1 MTEPCDLTALSARR
15 LIGRK
20 RLSPIELLESCIARI
35 EMTNASVNAVVAT
48 CYDRARDEARA
59 ATDAVLRG
67 DALGPLHGL
76 PLGVKDLNDTA
87 GLVTTYGSPI
97 YADHVP
103 AADESLVARLRESG
117 AIVVGK
123 TNTPE
128 FGAGAN
134 TTNPVYG
141 ATRNPFDLARIC
153 GGSSGGSAVALA
165 TNMLPI
171 CTGSDSGGSLRI
183 PAAFCGVVAHRST
196 PGLVPTEKHR
206 LGYTT
211 FGVQGPMGRTV
222 DDVAMMLSVMAGYG
236 PQDPLSSPVD
246 GGQFAALPEIDL
258 GKLRVAFSADLGF
271 AHVDRSIAET
281 FTERA
286 ESFQSVFHEARW
298 QDPDLQTVR
307 RTNHVLRALHFLSR
321 HRDHYRNMRD
331 KLGPNVVANYEM
343 ALKLTADEIAWA
355 LAEQTSL
362 HRTMQRFFQEVDI
375 LICPAVAIPP
385 FPVEKL
391 YCDEINGTKLDTYFE
406 WLAMTWGLTIPGNP
420 VTCLPCGMEP
430 SGAPFGLQICG
441 RHHED
446 RFVLGVA
453 KALESHFAGNPA
465 TARPLPDIKRLAAA
479 A

>member
-1 MTEPCDLTALSARR
+1 MTEPCDLSALAARR

-59 ATDAVLRG
+59 ATEALMQG
-67 DALGPLHGL
+67 EPLGPLHGL
-76 PLGVKDLNDTA
+76 PLGVKDLNDTE

-97 YADHVP
+97 YADNVP
-103 AADESLVARLRESG
+103 AADESMVAGLRAAG
-117 AIVVGK
+117 AIVTGK

-153 GGSSGGSAVALA
+153 GGSSGGSAVALSA
-165 TNMLPI
+165 GMFPL

-183 PAAFCGVVAHRST
+183 PSAFCGVVSHRST

-206 LGYTT
+206 HGYTT
-211 FGVQGPMGRTV
+211 FGVQGPMGRSV
-222 DDVAMMLSVMAGYG
+222 DDIAMMLSVMARYG
-236 PQDPLSSPVD
+236 AMDPLSAPVD
-246 GGQFAALPEIDL
+246 GTQFAAVPEVDL
-258 GKLRVAFSADLGF
+258 SRLRVAFSTDLGF
-271 AHVDRSIAET
+271 AHVDEGIART
-281 FTERA
+281 FAERV
-286 ESFQSVFHEARW
+286 ESFHSVFAEVSWR
-298 QDPDLQTVR
+298 DPSLETVR
-307 RTNHVLRALHFLSR
+307 RTNHVLRALHFLAR
-321 HRDHYRNMRD
+321 HRDHYENMRD

-343 ALKLTADEIAWA
+343 AQKLSAEEITWA
-355 LAEQTSL
+355 LSEQTNL
-362 HRTMQRFFQEVDI
+362 YRAMQRFFDDVDI

-385 FPVEKL
+385 FPVEQL

-420 VTCLPCGMEP
+420 VTCIPCGLDP
-430 SGAPFGLQICG
+430 TGTPFGLQICG
-441 RHHED
+441 KHYDD
-446 RFVLGVA
+446 RFILGVA
-453 KALESHFAGNPA
+453 KALESCFAGIPA
-465 TARPLPDIKRLAAA
+465 TARPVPDLQKLAA
-479 A
+479 

>member
-1 MTEPCDLTALSARR
+1 MTEPCDLSALTARR

-35 EMTNASVNAVVAT
+35 EMTNGSVNAVVAT
-48 CYDRARDEARA
+48 CYDRAREEARA
-59 ATDAVLRG
+59 ATDAVMRG
-67 DALGPLHGL
+67 DDLGPLHGL

-87 GLVTTYGSPI
+87 GLRTTYGSPI
-97 YADHVP
+97 YADNVP
-103 AADESLVARLRESG
+103 KADESMVATLRKAG

-165 TNMLPI
+165 AGMVPL

-211 FGVQGPMGRTV
+211 FGVQGPMGRSV
-222 DDVAMMLSVMAGYG
+222 DDVAMMLSVMARYDAS
-236 PQDPLSSPVD
+236 DPLSAPVD
-246 GGQFAALPEIDL
+246 GRLLAAVPEVDL
-258 GKLRVAFSADLGF
+258 GSLRVAFSTDLGF
-271 AHVDRSIAET
+271 AHVDEGIART
-281 FTERA
+281 FAARVEMF
-286 ESFQSVFHEARW
+286 EGLFHEARW
-298 QDPDLQTVR
+298 QDPKLDTVR

-321 HRDHYRNMRD
+321 HRDHYTNMRE

-343 ALKLTADEIAWA
+343 AQKLTADEITWA
-355 LAEQTSL
+355 LAEQTNL
-362 HRTMQRFFQEVDI
+362 HRMMERFFEEVDI

-391 YCDEINGTKLDTYFE
+391 YCDEVNGKKLDTYFE

-420 VTCLPCGMEP
+420 VTCLPCGLDHT
-430 SGAPFGLQICG
+430 GTPFGLQICG
-441 RHHED
+441 RHYDD

-453 KALESHFAGNPA
+453 KALESNFAGQSA
-465 TARPLPDIKRLAAA
+465 LARPVPDLKTLAV
-479 A
+479 